1 MRRGYFHQ
9 GTTGR
14 WNHTIENGN
23 GKWKWKKHTI
33 ILVFEKGF
41 QQVARAL
48 VALRKRKKKHILVLA
63 YDANFK
69 KKQQDQGGK
78 NWRYTKHFMSLT
90 ISNLTTTAFCFENI
104 KLLNKFWIIFWI
116 MNVFCDSEKK
126 NRSYNTFSNSAK

>member
-1 MRRGYFHQ
+1 M
-9 GTTGR
+9 
-14 WNHTIENGN
+14 
-23 GKWKWKKHTI
+23 KSKKWKKHTI

-90 ISNLTTTAFCFENI
+90 ISNLRTTAFCFENI
-104 KLLNKFWIIFWI
+104 KLLNKF
-116 MNVFCDSEKK
+116 
-126 NRSYNTFSNSAK
+126 